1 MTTTIAIL
9 EATGLFI
16 AGLAVRAV
24 IVLAVLAA
32 LALPLALAGM
42 ALGKA
47 GDLWRRHFGT
57 HAHAV
62 APAHR

>member
-24 IVLAVLAA
+24 LVLAVMAA
-32 LALPLALAGM
+32 LAVPIALLGM
-42 ALGKA
+42 AIGRA
-47 GDLWRRHFGT
+47 GDAWRRHFGT
-57 HAHAV
+57 HAPAVVHA
-62 APAHR
+62 RR

>member
-24 IVLAVLAA
+24 IVLAVMAA
-32 LALPLALAGM
+32 LAMPIALFGM
-42 ALGKA
+42 ALAKV
-47 GDLWRRHFGT
+47 GDLWRRHVGT

-62 APAHR
+62 AHAHR

>member
-24 IVLAVLAA
+24 IVLAVMAVVA
-32 LALPLALAGM
+32 MPIALAGM

-47 GDLWRRHFGT
+47 GDFWRRHVGT

-62 APAHR
+62 AHARR

>member
-1 MTTTIAIL
+1 MMTTIAIL

-24 IVLAVLAA
+24 FVLAVMAVL
-32 LALPLALAGM
+32 GM
-42 ALGKA
+42 AIALLGMA
-47 GDLWRRHFGT
+47 IGSTSASWRRHFGT

-62 APAHR
+62 ATVRH